1 MPIASF
7 IITFRE
13 GLEAALIFGIVAAYV
28 GKVGRP
34 EAKRYLYL
42 GATSAIAL
50 SAIFAWILQAL
61 YGGLAGAYESLF
73 EGLTAMVAAGF
84 LTYMILWVTKNSRK
98 YKGDLER
105 RLSLAL
111 TSGQLI
117 GVAAIAFIAVFR
129 EGMETVLLLTA
140 IFFVDPAGTAVG
152 ILLGLAAVAVA
163 AIAIMKTSHWLDL
176 HSFFKYTSV
185 ILLVFAAGLVAFA
198 THELAETAEKLGL
211 SLGILGQQAF
221 NISVA
226 PNSLLQEDGSL
237 GSLLSALIG
246 YTLSPEWIRLAVYI
260 GYWFVIG
267 GYLLL
272 AYRNVSSRVVRPA

>member
-13 GLEAALIFGIVAAYV
+13 ALEAALIFGIVAAYV
-28 GKVGRP
+28 DKVGRP
-34 EAKRYLYL
+34 EARRYLYL
-42 GATSAIAL
+42 GAASAIAL
-50 SAIFAWILQAL
+50 SVIFAWILQAL
-61 YGGLAGAYESLF
+61 YGGLAGTYESLF

-84 LTYMILWVTKNSRK
+84 LTYMILWMTKNSRK

-105 RLSLAL
+105 RLNVAL

-129 EGMETVLLLTA
+129 EGIETVLFLTA
-140 IFFVDPAGTAVG
+140 IFFVDPAGTSVG
-152 ILLGLAAVAVA
+152 MLLGLAAVAIV
-163 AIAIMKTSHWLDL
+163 AIAIMKTSHRLDL

-198 THELAETAEKLGL
+198 AHELAETAEKLGL

-221 NISVA
+221 NISMA
-226 PNSLLQEDGSL
+226 PNNILQEDGSL
-237 GSLLSALIG
+237 GSLLSTLFG
-246 YTLSPEWIRLAVYI
+246 YTLSPEWIRLAVYF

-272 AYRNVSSRVVRPA
+272 AYRDVSSGVVRPA